1 MIDSLVF
8 LALFG
13 GSVIGA
19 AVTGGLVPALVV
31 LVLFSIAA

>member
-1 MIDSLVF
+1 MIDALVF
-8 LALFG
+8 NSLFMG
-13 GSVIGA
+13 AVIGA